1 MGEKHII
8 EYKKI
13 WKDDWL
19 EWICGMANADG
30 GTIYIGI
37 SDDEEVVGVSNPK
50 KWMED
55 IPNKIISK
63 MSIYPDVR
71 LIQQEGK
78 DIIEIDIKP
87 SMFAVSLDGVVYKR
101 VGATNQILKG
111 AALQEFYLSRPSGA
125 WDARIVQDAT
135 LDDIDPDAIEYF
147 KESGIRKGRLSK
159 ETAKDSVEKVLD
171 SLNLITKDGKLTIA
185 AMLLFGKNPQR
196 YCIDARFK
204 IGRFGAGAANLIIQD
219 VVEGDLIRMPDRILD
234 ILDAKYLVRPIHYK
248 RLRREEPLE
257 IPENGLRE
265 IICNA
270 IIHKQYEGPDIQMRV
285 YDAEIDLWNYGTLPE
300 GFTFEQMFRPH
311 KSMPRNKLIANAFFY
326 AGLIE
331 AWGRGFEIIKDAF
344 TADGL
349 EIPTFKEE
357 FGGVT
362 VVIKREIFQ
371 AIQQG
376 KAAGD
381 RQNDLDNDLENG
393 LDKLTERQAI
403 IVKILYLQGQG
414 DEPEIDPETMPSLA
428 HKTGVSESTVKRD
441 LKVLTS
447 KKWIQRIGSDREGW
461 WKVIKKLD

>member
-63 MSIYPDVR
+63 MAIYPDVR

-135 LDDIDPDAIEYF
+135 LDDIDPDAIEFF

-219 VVEGDLIRMPDRILD
+219 VVEGDLIRMPDL
-234 ILDAKYLVRPIHYK
+234 LKH
-248 RLRREEPLE
+248 
-257 IPENGLRE
+257 G
-265 IICNA
+265 
-270 IIHKQYEGPDIQMRV
+270 
-285 YDAEIDLWNYGTLPE
+285 
-300 GFTFEQMFRPH
+300 
-311 KSMPRNKLIANAFFY
+311 
-326 AGLIE
+326 
-331 AWGRGFEIIKDAF
+331 
-344 TADGL
+344 
-349 EIPTFKEE
+349 
-357 FGGVT
+357 
-362 VVIKREIFQ
+362 
-371 AIQQG
+371 
-376 KAAGD
+376 AA
-381 RQNDLDNDLENG
+381 
-393 LDKLTERQAI
+393 
-403 IVKILYLQGQG
+403 
-414 DEPEIDPETMPSLA
+414 
-428 HKTGVSESTVKRD
+428 D
-441 LKVLTS
+441 LKSSRMLSPLMV
-447 KKWIQRIGSDREGW
+447 
-461 WKVIKKLD
+461 WKSPLSRKNLAALQW